1 MIDEKKCLK
10 NLLEDMDD
18 IEERLSKWTGKT
30 NIFQIL
36 KLSKNEIRHS
46 NFLAF
51 LFAPNE
57 THNLSGEFF
66 KMFLKR
72 YIDSNDDTKAA
83 INYFDA
89 LLNSYEDLIVYREN
103 KNIDILLVSEK
114 NKIVVCIEN
123 KILSSESGGQL
134 NKYQRYIERN
144 YSNYKKIFVFLT
156 PDGNEPKN
164 PSWGIITYKDIVE
177 ILEQLMQ
184 KNSMEK
190 KVYYLIK
197 DYVDILRRDVGMDD
211 EIKEIVRKIYQQHKE
226 ALDLIFEN
234 IPDNLSLMSELY
246 IEALEQIAKENEI
259 IFDPKYSGKSIVR
272 FQIPEFTDL
281 FPDLPLSHPG
291 GWSNHKMYAFEI
303 LNKGGNSIGK
313 IKLVFTGKIPEENKK
328 FVEELMLTTGVK
340 KKKENWEWWNVAE
353 WKINKVNMRF
363 IEELYTKL
371 ENEGRDQVVKEIKKS
386 LEKILKDIKEKASE
400 YEKIK
405 NNFILKSEN
414 SITNFEKTNVNLI
427 E

>member
-1 MIDEKKCLK
+1 MSNEVTYLK
-10 NLLEDMDD
+10 NLLEDMDN
-18 IEERLSKWTGKT
+18 IEESLSKWTGKT

-36 KLSKNEIRHS
+36 NLSKNEIRHS

-57 THNLSGEFF
+57 THNLSDEFF

-72 YIDSNDDTKAA
+72 YIDSNDDNKAA
-83 INYFDA
+83 INYFEA

-103 KNIDILLVSEK
+103 NNIDILLVSEK

-123 KILSSESGGQL
+123 KILSSESRGQL
-134 NKYQRYIERN
+134 NKYQRYVERN

-156 PDGNEPKN
+156 PDGIEPTN
-164 PSWGIITYKDIVE
+164 PSWGIITYKDIID

-184 KNSMEK
+184 KNSVEK
-190 KVYYLIK
+190 KVHYLIK
-197 DYVDILRRDVGMDD
+197 DYTDILRRDVGMDD

-246 IEALEQIAKENEI
+246 IEALEQLAKENEI

-272 FQIPEFTDL
+272 FQTPEFTDL
-281 FPDLPLSHPG
+281 FPDLPLSYPG
-291 GWSNHKMYAFEI
+291 GWNNHKMYAFEI

-328 FVEELMLTTGVK
+328 IVEELMLTTGVK

-353 WKINKVNMRF
+353 WKINNVNARF
-363 IEELYTKL
+363 IEELYTKI
-371 ENEGRDQVVKEIKKS
+371 ENEGREQVVKEIKKS
-386 LEKILKDIKEKASE
+386 LEKSLKDIKGKASE
-400 YEKIK
+400 FEKIK
-405 NNFILKSEN
+405 NTFYRERI
-414 SITNFEKTNVNLI
+414 
-427 E
+427 

>member
-18 IEERLSKWTGKT
+18 IEERLSKWTGKA

-57 THNLSGEFF
+57 IHNLSDEFF

-103 KNIDILLVSEK
+103 NNIDILLVSEK

-123 KILSSESGGQL
+123 KILSSESRGQL
-134 NKYQRYIERN
+134 NKYQMYIERN
-144 YSNYKKIFVFLT
+144 DYSYKKIFVFLT
-156 PDGNEPKN
+156 PDGNEPTN
-164 PSWGIITYKDIVE
+164 PIWGIVTYKDIVE

-303 LNKGGNSIGK
+303 LNKGGNSVGK
-313 IKLVFTGKIPEENKK
+313 IKLVFTGEIPEEYKK

-340 KKKENWEWWNVAE
+340 KKKENWKWWNVAE

-386 LEKILKDIKEKASE
+386 LEKNLKDIKEKASE

-414 SITNFEKTNVNLI
+414 SIINFEKTNVNLI

>member
-10 NLLEDMDD
+10 NLLEDIDD

-57 THNLSGEFF
+57 THNLSDEFF

-123 KILSSESGGQL
+123 KILSSESRGQL

-156 PDGNEPKN
+156 PDGNEPTN
-164 PSWGIITYKDIVE
+164 PNWGIITYKDIVE

-303 LNKGGNSIGK
+303 LNKGGNSVGK

-340 KKKENWEWWNVAE
+340 MKKENWEWWNVAE

-363 IEELYTKL
+363 IEDLYTKL

-386 LEKILKDIKEKASE
+386 LEKKFKGYKR
-400 YEKIK
+400 
-405 NNFILKSEN
+405 KS
-414 SITNFEKTNVNLI
+414 T
-427 E
+427 

>member
-1 MIDEKKCLK
+1 
-10 NLLEDMDD
+10 
-18 IEERLSKWTGKT
+18 
-30 NIFQIL
+30 
-36 KLSKNEIRHS
+36 
-46 NFLAF
+46 
-51 LFAPNE
+51 
-57 THNLSGEFF
+57 
-66 KMFLKR
+66 
-72 YIDSNDDTKAA
+72 
-83 INYFDA
+83 
-89 LLNSYEDLIVYREN
+89 
-103 KNIDILLVSEK
+103 
-114 NKIVVCIEN
+114 
-123 KILSSESGGQL
+123 
-134 NKYQRYIERN
+134 
-144 YSNYKKIFVFLT
+144 
-156 PDGNEPKN
+156 
-164 PSWGIITYKDIVE
+164 
-177 ILEQLMQ
+177 MQ

-303 LNKGGNSIGK
+303 LNKGGNSVGK
-313 IKLVFTGKIPEENKK
+313 IKLVFTGKIPEEYKK

-340 KKKENWEWWNVAE
+340 KKKENWKWWNVAE

-363 IEELYTKL
+363 IEDLYTKL

-386 LEKILKDIKEKASE
+386 LEKNLKDIKEKASE
-400 YEKIK
+400 FEKIK
-405 NNFILKSEN
+405 NNLYTERI
-414 SITNFEKTNVNLI
+414 
-427 E
+427 

>member
-57 THNLSGEFF
+57 THNLSDEFF

-123 KILSSESGGQL
+123 KILSSESRGQL

-156 PDGNEPKN
+156 PDGNEPTN
-164 PSWGIITYKDIVE
+164 PIWGIVTYKDIVE

-303 LNKGGNSIGK
+303 LNKGGNSVGK
-313 IKLVFTGKIPEENKK
+313 IKLVFTGEIPEEYKK

-340 KKKENWEWWNVAE
+340 KKKENWKWWNVAE

>member
-57 THNLSGEFF
+57 THNLSDEFF

-123 KILSSESGGQL
+123 KILSSESRGQL

-144 YSNYKKIFVFLT
+144 YSNYKKIFGFLT
-156 PDGNEPKN
+156 PDGNEPTN

-291 GWSNHKMYAFEI
+291 GWSNHRMYAFEI
-303 LNKGGNSIGK
+303 LNKGGNSVGK

>member
-18 IEERLSKWTGKT
+18 IEERLSKWTGKA

-57 THNLSGEFF
+57 THNLSDEFF

-103 KNIDILLVSEK
+103 NNIDILLVSEK

-123 KILSSESGGQL
+123 KILSSESRGQL

-156 PDGNEPKN
+156 PDGNEPTN
-164 PSWGIITYKDIVE
+164 PIWGIVTYKDIVE

-190 KVYYLIK
+190 KAYYLIK

-303 LNKGGNSIGK
+303 LNKGGNSVGK
-313 IKLVFTGKIPEENKK
+313 IKLVFTGEIPEEYKK

-340 KKKENWEWWNVAE
+340 KKKENWKWWNVAE

-386 LEKILKDIKEKASE
+386 LEKNLKDIKEKASE

-405 NNFILKSEN
+405 KNFILKSEN
-414 SITNFEKTNVNLI
+414 SIINFEKTNVNLI

>member
-57 THNLSGEFF
+57 THNLSDEFF

-123 KILSSESGGQL
+123 KILSSESRGQL

-156 PDGNEPKN
+156 TDGNELTN
-164 PSWGIITYKDIVE
+164 HSWGIITYKDIVE

-303 LNKGGNSIGK
+303 LNKGGNSVGK

-371 ENEGRDQVVKEIKKS
+371 ENEG
-386 LEKILKDIKEKASE
+386 
-400 YEKIK
+400 
-405 NNFILKSEN
+405 
-414 SITNFEKTNVNLI
+414 
-427 E
+427 

>member
-10 NLLEDMDD
+10 NLLEDIDD

-57 THNLSGEFF
+57 THNLSDEFF

-123 KILSSESGGQL
+123 KILSSESRGQL

-156 PDGNEPKN
+156 PDGNEPTN
-164 PSWGIITYKDIVE
+164 PNWGIITYKDIVE

-303 LNKGGNSIGK
+303 LNKGGNSVGK

-340 KKKENWEWWNVAE
+340 MKKENWEWWNVAE

-363 IEELYTKL
+363 IEDLYTKL

-386 LEKILKDIKEKASE
+386 LEKNLKDIKEKARE

-405 NNFILKSEN
+405 NNFYTERI
-414 SITNFEKTNVNLI
+414 
-427 E
+427 

>member
-10 NLLEDMDD
+10 NLLEDIDD

-36 KLSKNEIRHS
+36 KISKNEIRHS

-57 THNLSGEFF
+57 THNLSDEFF

-123 KILSSESGGQL
+123 KILSSESRGQL

-156 PDGNEPKN
+156 PDGNEPTN
-164 PSWGIITYKDIVE
+164 PNWGIITYKDIVE

-303 LNKGGNSIGK
+303 LNKGGNSVGK

-340 KKKENWEWWNVAE
+340 MKKENWEWWNVAE

-363 IEELYTKL
+363 IEDLYTKL

-386 LEKILKDIKEKASE
+386 LEKNLKDIKEKARE

-405 NNFILKSEN
+405 NNFYTERI
-414 SITNFEKTNVNLI
+414 
-427 E
+427 

>member
-18 IEERLSKWTGKT
+18 IEERLSKWTGKA

-57 THNLSGEFF
+57 THNLSDEFF

-103 KNIDILLVSEK
+103 NNIDILLVSEK

-123 KILSSESGGQL
+123 KILSSESRGQL

-156 PDGNEPKN
+156 PDGNEPTN
-164 PSWGIITYKDIVE
+164 PIWGIVTYKDIVE

-246 IEALEQIAKENEI
+246 IEALEQIAKENEV

-303 LNKGGNSIGK
+303 LNKGGNSVGK
-313 IKLVFTGKIPEENKK
+313 IKLVFTGEIPEEYKK

-340 KKKENWEWWNVAE
+340 KKKENWKWWNVAE

-386 LEKILKDIKEKASE
+386 LEKNLKDIKEKASE

-414 SITNFEKTNVNLI
+414 SIINFEKTNVNLI

>member
-57 THNLSGEFF
+57 THNLSDEFF

-156 PDGNEPKN
+156 PDGNEPTN
-164 PSWGIITYKDIVE
+164 PIWGIVTYKDIVE

-303 LNKGGNSIGK
+303 LNKGGNSVGK

-386 LEKILKDIKEKASE
+386 LEKNLKDIKEKASE

-414 SITNFEKTNVNLI
+414 SIINFEKTNVNLI

>member
-18 IEERLSKWTGKT
+18 IEERLSKWTGKA

-57 THNLSGEFF
+57 IHNLSDEFF

-103 KNIDILLVSEK
+103 NNIDILLVSEK

-123 KILSSESGGQL
+123 KILSSESRGQL
-134 NKYQRYIERN
+134 NKYQIYIERN
-144 YSNYKKIFVFLT
+144 YYSYKKIFVFLT
-156 PDGNEPKN
+156 PDGNEPTN
-164 PSWGIITYKDIVE
+164 PIWGIVTYKDIVE

-303 LNKGGNSIGK
+303 LNKGGNSVGK
-313 IKLVFTGKIPEENKK
+313 IKLVFTGEIPEEYKK

-340 KKKENWEWWNVAE
+340 KKKENWKWWNVAE

-414 SITNFEKTNVNLI
+414 SIINLEKTNVNLI

>member
-18 IEERLSKWTGKT
+18 IEERLSKWTGKA

-57 THNLSGEFF
+57 IHNLSDEFF

-103 KNIDILLVSEK
+103 NNIDILLVSEK

-156 PDGNEPKN
+156 PDGNEPTN
-164 PSWGIITYKDIVE
+164 PIWGIVTYKDIVE

-303 LNKGGNSIGK
+303 LNKGGNSVGK
-313 IKLVFTGKIPEENKK
+313 IKLVFTGEIPEEYKK

-340 KKKENWEWWNVAE
+340 KKKENWKWWNVAE

-386 LEKILKDIKEKASE
+386 LEKNLKDIKEKASE

-414 SITNFEKTNVNLI
+414 SIINFEKTNVNLI

>member
-1 MIDEKKCLK
+1 MSNEVTYLK
-10 NLLEDMDD
+10 NLLEDMDN
-18 IEERLSKWTGKT
+18 IEESLSKWTGKT

-36 KLSKNEIRHS
+36 NLSKNEIRHS

-57 THNLSGEFF
+57 THNLSDEFF

-72 YIDSNDDTKAA
+72 YIDSNDDNKAA
-83 INYFDA
+83 INYFEA

-103 KNIDILLVSEK
+103 NNIDILLVSEK

-123 KILSSESGGQL
+123 KILSSESRGQL
-134 NKYQRYIERN
+134 NKYQRYVERN
-144 YSNYKKIFVFLT
+144 YYNYKKIFVFLT
-156 PDGNEPKN
+156 PDGIEPTN
-164 PSWGIITYKDIVE
+164 QSWGIITYKDIID

-184 KNSMEK
+184 KNSVEK
-190 KVYYLIK
+190 KVHYLIK
-197 DYVDILRRDVGMDD
+197 DYIDILRRDVGMDD

-246 IEALEQIAKENEI
+246 IGALEQLAKENEI

-272 FQIPEFTDL
+272 FQTPEFTDL
-281 FPDLPLSHPG
+281 FPDLPLSYPG
-291 GWSNHKMYAFEI
+291 GWNNHKMYAFEI

-328 FVEELMLTTGVK
+328 IVEELMLTTGVK

-353 WKINKVNMRF
+353 WKINNVNARF
-363 IEELYTKL
+363 IEELYTKI
-371 ENEGRDQVVKEIKKS
+371 ENEGWDQVVKEIRKS
-386 LEKILKDIKEKASE
+386 LEKSLKDIKGKASE
-400 YEKIK
+400 FEKIK
-405 NNFILKSEN
+405 NNLYIEEVEPNVF
-414 SITNFEKTNVNLI
+414 SIKK
-427 E
+427 

>member
-18 IEERLSKWTGKT
+18 IEERLSKWTGKA

-57 THNLSGEFF
+57 THNLSDEFF

-156 PDGNEPKN
+156 PDGNEPTN
-164 PSWGIITYKDIVE
+164 PIWGIVTYKDIVE

-303 LNKGGNSIGK
+303 LNKGGNSVGK

-414 SITNFEKTNVNLI
+414 SIINFEKTNVNLI